1 MARKAEYKNPPADP
15 TNQWV
20 RDALAYAGIGQTE
33 LAARLHDLKIISSP
47 DRSVVQKMTVG
58 RKVTA
63 KEMLAISQ
71 ITGLPTPK
79 EVSYTHALE
88 DVRRRF
94 PDARPEAVE
103 EALSILLGSRKT
115 G

>member
-1 MARKAEYKNPPADP
+1 MKVITA
-15 TNQWV
+15 
-20 RDALAYAGIGQTE
+20 
-33 LAARLHDLKIISSP
+33 P
-47 DRSVVQKMTVG
+47 DRSIVQKMTVG

-63 KEMLAISQ
+63 REMLAISE

-79 EVSYTHALE
+79 EVSYAEALE

-94 PDARPEAVE
+94 PDAQPEAVQ